1 MDRGN
6 GRRLIKKEA
15 IRKNKTEKS
24 FRRVYFFKIYPLFV
38 FRKMLLQVGRK
49 MYPSGCKVKIDGKFN
64 LCYIKYIQHVSKGEK
79 NYGKE

>member
-1 MDRGN
+1 
-6 GRRLIKKEA
+6 
-15 IRKNKTEKS
+15 
-24 FRRVYFFKIYPLFV
+24 
-38 FRKMLLQVGRK
+38 MLLRAGRK

>member
-1 MDRGN
+1 MDRCN

-15 IRKNKTEKS
+15 IRKNKTGKVS
-24 FRRVYFFKIYPLFV
+24 GGYIFKIYPLFV
-38 FRKMLLQVGRK
+38 FRKMLLRAGRK